1 MRDGGFWLRTRWTL
15 LTWLCGAA
23 LLTPSQVRA
32 EDVARVDLIGS
43 WFVLIHY
50 RDSAT
55 ANPDSDRWEDRVWTF
70 EMKGSRLH
78 WTDHPIVVFDD
89 GSGRFEARG
98 GNRRARV
105 LAAWQPNEAQRQ
117 EIQAGLRVN
126 SRGTKTKS
134 LRGSFESGWESVG
147 TLRAQSASVV
157 GYHETWRIAN
167 LTTLPVFTRDDVLGS
182 GPSDSASAR
191 IEGLEGRT
199 QYTTRE
205 VLEGGNLL
213 RGDYARDQNRT
224 GTFQLIRSGS
234 ARGLDTGGLTPN
246 QKAAERARR
255 QLLEDVN
262 RPRREDE
269 PEPQE

>member
-23 LLTPSQVRA
+23 LLTPPQVRA

-55 ANPDSDRWEDRVWTF
+55 ANPDSDRWKDRVWTF

-78 WTDHPIVVFDD
+78 WTDHPIVVFGDT
-89 GSGRFEARG
+89 SGRFEARG

-126 SRGTKTKS
+126 SRGAKTKS

-147 TLRAQSASVV
+147 TGFKSLVKNLPLDTCNSTARWIL
-157 GYHETWRIAN
+157 HWIPIRI
-167 LTTLPVFTRDDVLGS
+167 TVQQLPVKPFGWVFL
-182 GPSDSASAR
+182 
-191 IEGLEGRT
+191 
-199 QYTTRE
+199 
-205 VLEGGNLL
+205 
-213 RGDYARDQNRT
+213 
-224 GTFQLIRSGS
+224 
-234 ARGLDTGGLTPN
+234 
-246 QKAAERARR
+246 
-255 QLLEDVN
+255 
-262 RPRREDE
+262 
-269 PEPQE
+269 